1 MLECQARYI
10 GEAITTLDRDQK
22 TTLEV
27 LKEKQESFNAT
38 IQKRL
43 NESTMTTANC
53 LSYFQTETGK
63 IVTQWPGSTEDYA
76 QATAN
81 FNISDFIW
89 K

>member
-10 GEAITTLDRDQK
+10 GEAITTLDK
-22 TTLEV
+22 TKTTTLEV
-27 LKEKQESFNAT
+27 LKEKQKSFNII

-43 NESTMTTANC
+43 NQSTMTNANC